1 MEAAANWATVRR
13 LRMSWICSEN
23 QYFAQ
28 CLWWQTCLRTVKIHP
43 FHFHGN
49 LFDSGVLKLWD
60 DVDGCRTKLVTAIRP
75 WKKPVQIIGPFH
87 LVGVFRVSWHNCF
100 FLSPTIHWEFPP
112 KQGACL
118 GKALCQPLSFL
129 GVLWRAAYV
138 QGTLWAFDTWCC
150 FQRLFPRFWS
160 HFGLKL

>member
-1 MEAAANWATVRR
+1 MFWESVFCPVFVVSDMFMHRQDTSVSWQFVWFRCTETLRWRRWMSYKNCNSHQTMKETSTNWAFTLTV
-13 LRMSWICSEN
+13 
-23 QYFAQ
+23 
-28 CLWWQTCLRTVKIHP
+28 
-43 FHFHGN
+43 
-49 LFDSGVLKLWD
+49 
-60 DVDGCRTKLVTAIRP
+60 
-75 WKKPVQIIGPFH
+75 
-87 LVGVFRVSWHNCF
+87 VGVVRVSWHNWF